1 MTSSVLIDVGAVCFG
16 VVVGYI
22 AYRALAR
29 SGPTSSVSDLSAVLG
44 AIGGGAVTKAFGS
57 SNVEA
62 FACYSIGLLV
72 GMILYPIVLILF
84 GEKVKKKSDD
94 TVFLGSDPAP
104 E

>member
-1 MTSSVLIDVGAVCFG
+1 MTSSVLIDAGAVCFG
-16 VVVGYI
+16 IVVGYI

-57 SNVEA
+57 SNFEA
-62 FACYSIGLLV
+62 FACYSIGLLA
-72 GMILYPIVLILF
+72 GMILYPFVVTQF
-84 GEKVKKKSDD
+84 GEKIKNKTDGR
-94 TVFLGSDPAP
+94 VFLGSDPSP